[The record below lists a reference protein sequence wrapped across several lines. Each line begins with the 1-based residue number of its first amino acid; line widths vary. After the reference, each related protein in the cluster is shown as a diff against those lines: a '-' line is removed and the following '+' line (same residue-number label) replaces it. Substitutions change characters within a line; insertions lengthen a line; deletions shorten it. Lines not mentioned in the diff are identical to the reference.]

1 MRKIENLSGLVTI
14 RLITVKDVIRK
25 WYYVTAEVHGH
36 IVEENEYRKMSLARY
51 KIKLLV
57 NKYSVRNIV
66 EVLDESNIVLEIK
79 LTADYFSSNRGAKYK
94 EVSENDWE

>member
-1 MRKIENLSGLVTI
+1 MPVT
-14 RLITVKDVIRK
+14 
-25 WYYVTAEVHGH
+25 
-36 IVEENEYRKMSLARY
+36 
-51 KIKLLV
+51 KLN